1 MSEYQK
7 RLGSRL
13 RAIRQQQGLTLQQ
26 VEEISGGK
34 WKAVVVGSY
43 ERGDRAVAWRNWR
56 SCRSST
62 TSRSPSCCPRRT
74 SPAPRRRRCTPA
86 VMLDLRQLSRGDLD
100 PELRPVSRFA
110 HTIQLQRG
118 DYNGNVLTIRGEDL
132 RALSV
137 IYGTD
142 PEDLVSRLE
151 DEGILATAGV
161 SGTLGSTV
169 PASCAWGLDAAADR
183 EGPGA
188 EVGVAGVGVGADGG
202 GVVGADV
209 EGHDGEALG
218 QELAR

>member
-1 MSEYQK
+1 MSDYQR

-26 VEEISGGK
+26 VEEISNGK

-43 ERGDRAVAWRNWR
+43 ERGDRAVSVAKLAELSEFYNVPVSELLPKEEMAAATAAAVSGPGR
-56 SCRSST
+56 
-62 TSRSPSCCPRRT
+62 
-74 SPAPRRRRCTPA
+74 
-86 VMLDLRQLSRGDLD
+86 VMLDLRKLSRPDLD

-142 PEDLVSRLE
+142 PEELVIRLE
-151 DEGILATAGV
+151 DEGILAQV
-161 SGTLGSTV
+161 
-169 PASCAWGLDAAADR
+169 
-183 EGPGA
+183 
-188 EVGVAGVGVGADGG
+188 
-202 GVVGADV
+202 
-209 EGHDGEALG
+209 
-218 QELAR
+218 